1 MREYLY
7 NIIEPKSKTSWVSD
21 VYDIGM
27 MIVIMLSFLPLVFK
41 EDHPGFRTIDTVCVS
56 IFIVDYIL
64 RWITADYRFGKTNV
78 SSFIRYPFSIM
89 AIIDLLSILPS
100 LIALNGAFRA
110 LRAIRLLRTFRV
122 FRVFKMFRYS
132 KNIQMLKNV
141 FAAQRDSL
149 LIVLLLAVGYI
160 FISALVIFQ
169 TEPDTFGNF
178 FDALYWATIS
188 LTTVGYGDIYATTT
202 AGQIITMFSALM
214 GIAIVA
220 LPAGIITAGYMEE
233 LRKDRMR
240 NGEKTNEI

>member
-41 EDHPGFRTIDTVCVS
+41 EEHTGLRTIDTVCVS
-56 IFIVDYIL
+56 IFIIDYIL

-132 KNIQMLKNV
+132 KNIKMLKNV

-160 FISALVIFQ
+160 FVSALVIFQ